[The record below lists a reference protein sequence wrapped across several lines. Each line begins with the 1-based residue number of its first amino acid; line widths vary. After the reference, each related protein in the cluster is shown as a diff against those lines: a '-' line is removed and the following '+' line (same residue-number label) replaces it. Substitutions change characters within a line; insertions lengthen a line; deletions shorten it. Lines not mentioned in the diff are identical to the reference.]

1 MVKVK
6 RYEKYILSI
15 LKDIAN
21 IRYSNIDAENQLVAD
36 KQNHRYQI
44 VTIGWD
50 NEGHNVHDCPVH
62 LAIINNKIW
71 IQRNM
76 TEIDF
81 GRELTDR
88 GVPKSDIVIGFL
100 APEIREYSDYA
111 VA

>member
-1 MVKVK
+1 MDKVK
-6 RYEKYILSI
+6 KYEKYILQM
-15 LKDIAN
+15 LNEYTK
-21 IRYSNIDAENQLVAD
+21 IRYSNLDAENQLIAD
-36 KQNHRYQI
+36 KENYRYQI

-50 NEGHNVHDCPVH
+50 SEGLFVHDCPIH
-62 LAIINNKIW
+62 FAIINNKIW

-81 GRELTDR
+81 GKELTDK

-100 APEIREYSDYA
+100 SPEIREYSDYA

>member
-1 MVKVK
+1 MAKIK
-6 RYEKYILSI
+6 KYQQFIL
-15 LKDIAN
+15 DIMKEYAG
-21 IRYSNIDAENQLVAD
+21 IRYSNIDASNQLIVD
-36 KQNHRYQI
+36 KESHQYQI

-50 NEGHNVHDCPVH
+50 KEGNFIHDTPIH
-62 LAIINNKIW
+62 LAIINGKIW
-71 IQRNM
+71 IQWNM

-100 APEIREYSDYA
+100 SPEIREYSDYA

>member
-1 MVKVK
+1 MDKIK
-6 RYEKYILSI
+6 KYEKHILSVLEPYAQI
-15 LKDIAN
+15 K
-21 IRYSNIDAENQLVAD
+21 YSNLDAQNQLIAD
-36 KQNHRYQI
+36 RKNHRYQI
-44 VTIGWD
+44 VTIGRD
-50 NEGHNVHDCPVH
+50 RKGRYIHDTPIH
-62 LAIINNKIW
+62 LDIVNGKIW
-71 IQRNM
+71 IQWNM